1 MSKKEKALLRL
12 RQNPKN
18 IRFDDIV
25 TILLGLGFKKQQ
37 DSSSHARFT
46 LGKYIIDVPRR
57 KPFVKEVYVKL
68 QKFGIENEDARFVL
82 PNAVESLIVVTA
94 NFRDWRHIIELRGG
108 PDAQW
113 EIRNVAIEILKN
125 LKMHAPTVFEDFEID
140 EQSSTIKKKK
150 L

>member
-68 QKFGIENEDARFVL
+68 LLRILDEIEEPDNFSENEEV
-82 PNAVESLIVVTA
+82 
-94 NFRDWRHIIELRGG
+94 
-108 PDAQW
+108 Q
-113 EIRNVAIEILKN
+113 K
-125 LKMHAPTVFEDFEID
+125 
-140 EQSSTIKKKK
+140 
-150 L
+150 